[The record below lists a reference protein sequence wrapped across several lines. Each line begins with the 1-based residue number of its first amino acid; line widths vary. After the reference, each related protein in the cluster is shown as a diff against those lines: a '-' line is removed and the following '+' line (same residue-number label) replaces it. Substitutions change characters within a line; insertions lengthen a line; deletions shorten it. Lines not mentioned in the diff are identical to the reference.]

1 MFGVG
6 KDYTN
11 ASHLG
16 SPFSRKYTSV
26 GVGVGAA
33 FHSIVIVGRK
43 TIIMVKVIK
52 SYYDTCKYF

>member
-1 MFGVG
+1 MEAIRLLVRGDGGARLAKVFGVG

-33 FHSIVIVGRK
+33 FHSIVIVGR
-43 TIIMVKVIK
+43 
-52 SYYDTCKYF
+52 

>member
-1 MFGVG
+1 MFGVVG

-33 FHSIVIVGRK
+33 FHSIVIVGR
-43 TIIMVKVIK
+43 
-52 SYYDTCKYF
+52 